1 MSNPMGPRNNRT
13 LNYNRINSYHILRA
27 CYVVDTLHELC
38 SPSQH
43 HACYYS
49 TFTDGET
56 DLKKVRQLLQGHRA
70 KEQSLD

>member
-13 LNYNRINSYHILRA
+13 LNYNSINSYHILRA
-27 CYVVDTLHELC
+27 YYVVDTLHELYNT
-38 SPSQH
+38 SQH

-56 DLKKVRQLLQGHRA
+56 DLRKVRQLLQGYTA
-70 KEQSLD
+70 KEQSSD